1 MDVRPAADWKG
12 LAGKL
17 RGGVGVF
24 LGMSDTGKTT
34 LIRYLAGRL
43 LSWGETLAL
52 VDSDIGQSSVGPP
65 GAVSMRTCRRP
76 GDLERAGP
84 ERMVFV
90 GTANPARSIPAVVD
104 AARRMVEEAR
114 AAGAGTVLVDTTG
127 LVRGGLGKALKL
139 AKVRAIGPDAVVA
152 LERERGEL
160 EHIIS
165 SLEGLEGVRVFRLR
179 ASRHARKRTATERKR
194 NREARL
200 KRYLAPSRTLRLK
213 AGRLEVLSGGG
224 EGVDLFS
231 AEPGTVVGL
240 NRGRETL
247 ALGVYA
253 GRSGGRALIRT
264 PLKDARGLRK
274 VIVGELKVDYA

>member
-1 MDVRPAADWKG
+1 
-12 LAGKL
+12 
-17 RGGVGVF
+17 
-24 LGMSDTGKTT
+24 
-34 LIRYLAGRL
+34 
-43 LSWGETLAL
+43 
-52 VDSDIGQSSVGPP
+52 
-65 GAVSMRTCRRP
+65 MRTCRRP

-84 ERMVFV
+84 EHMVFV
-90 GTANPARSIPAVVD
+90 GTANPARRIPAVVD